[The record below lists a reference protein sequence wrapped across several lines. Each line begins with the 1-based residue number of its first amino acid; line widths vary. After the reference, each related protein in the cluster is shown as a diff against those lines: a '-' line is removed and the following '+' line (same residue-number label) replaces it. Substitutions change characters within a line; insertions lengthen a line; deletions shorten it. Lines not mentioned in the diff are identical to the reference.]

1 MINNGGVAEVYQ
13 VQYTCCLGWEYI
25 EILIAVFFSPSG
37 MQTYSSGIRFS
48 HCSH

>member
-25 EILIAVFFSPSG
+25 EILIALFFS
-37 MQTYSSGIRFS
+37 QWNADL
-48 HCSH
+48 HQWDKV